1 MPLEST
7 NRSRSG
13 HPAVRLTISL
23 SIVSM
28 LLMIQLSSVS
38 CEAQGTVANLLC
50 ENLTNPLGLDIRIPR
65 FSWQIESSERGVM
78 QTAYK
83 IRVSKS
89 APYAEGGS
97 TPVWSSGKVPSGLSV
112 HVPYKGPRLQS
123 DTKYYWQVRVWDNK
137 GDKSEWSSPAY
148 WQMGLL
154 GASDWRAQW
163 IEQGFPE
170 DSSRPSPM
178 FRKSFDIHKKIKSA
192 TAYVTCLGLYTAYLN
207 GHRIGDS
214 YFTPGWTDYNKRLQY
229 QAYDVTDFLKHGRNA
244 IGVILGDGW
253 YKRFYLGKDKKLAL
267 LFQLE
272 IHYADGTRGMIISDN
287 SWKCSTGEVRSS
299 EIFDGGVFDA
309 RKEKKGWETS
319 TYNDAGWSG
328 VAVRDSV
335 KVTLIGTY
343 CEPITQ
349 HETFK
354 PVRVLTTPKGE
365 HVIDFGQMLAGW
377 VRFKVNGIAGDTVKI
392 FYADELDKE
401 GNFYTANLWGE
412 KEDIYILDGNGN
424 ETFEPQFTYQ
434 GFRYVKVEGYP
445 GPLKAE
451 DFTAVA
457 LYSDLKQTGDFSCSD
472 SLVNKLQKNIQW
484 TEKGTFFGI
493 PTACC
498 DRDERLGWTDTQNF
512 STIAAFNM
520 RVDNFY
526 ASWLRELRDAQ
537 FPDGKIPLLIPNVAG
552 QVGGIP
558 GWSDAAT
565 IVPWNMYLAY
575 GDKMILRSQYPSM
588 KAWVGYIE
596 AHSRNHLW
604 NVGIPSWDYGDW
616 LFYRGA
622 NPSWT
627 GWGPPAFTDYYLIA
641 QCYYGH
647 SVQIL
652 INAARVLDKKSDVKR
667 YSALL
672 KKIKL
677 AFVHQFVSPG
687 GLLVSGTQT
696 AYTLALQFNMLP
708 DSLRKEAAR
717 RLVDNISSYQD
728 HLTTGE
734 LGCQFLNSVLTRF
747 GYADT
752 AYKLLLQE
760 SCPSWLYPVTM
771 GATSLW
777 EHWDSIKPDST
788 FQTPVMNSFD
798 LAAMGG
804 SVADWLY
811 REVAGLDTYVDGPGY
826 KHIRIKPYVSKGL
839 TYARATLQTY
849 YGKTG
854 SYWSEQN
861 GTLKLNVQIPPNTWA
876 TVFVPG
882 TSVSS
887 IRENGKRISA
897 EKGIHLQGT
906 EGGYIVLNI
915 GSGSYDFTVEK

>member
-272 IHYADGTRGMIISDN
+272 IHYADGTRGMIISDS

-299 EIFDGGVFDA
+299 DIFDGGVFDA
-309 RKEKKGWETS
+309 RKDKRGWKTS
-319 TYNDAGWSG
+319 AYDDLGWSG
-328 VAVRDSV
+328 VEVRDSINV
-335 KVTLIGTY
+335 RLIGTY
-343 CEPITQ
+343 SEPITG

-354 PVRVLTTPKGE
+354 PVRILTTPKGE
-365 HVIDFGQMLAGW
+365 HVIDFGQMLTGW
-377 VRFKVNGIAGDTVKI
+377 VCFRVKGDAGDTVKI
-392 FYADELDKE
+392 LYADVLDKE
-401 GNFYTANLWGE
+401 GNFYTANLWGT
-412 KEDIYILDGNGN
+412 KEDIYVLDGRGE

-434 GFRYVKVEGYP
+434 GFRYIKVEGYP
-445 GPLKAE
+445 GPIRA
-451 DFTAVA
+451 DNFTAVA
-457 LYSDLKQTGDFSCSD
+457 LYSNLKQTGEFSCSD
-472 SLVNKLQKNIQW
+472 SLVNKLQENIQW
-484 TEKGTFFGI
+484 TEKGNYFGI
-493 PTACC
+493 PTACN
-498 DRDERLGWTDTQNF
+498 DRDERLGWDDAYHF
-512 STIAAFNM
+512 SRIAAFNM
-520 RVDNFY
+520 GVNNFF
-526 ASWLRELRDAQ
+526 ASWLTDLSIDQ
-537 FPDGKIPLLIPNVAG
+537 FPDGKVPLLIPNIG
-552 QVGGIP
+552 NPDGGIP
-558 GWSDAAT
+558 GWGDVAT
-565 IVPWNMYLAY
+565 ILPWNMYLAY
-575 GDKMILRSQYPSM
+575 GDKRLLKNQYPSM
-588 KAWVGYIE
+588 KAWVNYIE
-596 AHSRNHLW
+596 AHSKDDLW
-604 NVGIPSWDYGDW
+604 NVGLPWWNYGDW

-622 NPSWT
+622 VPSWT
-627 GWGPPAFTDYYLIA
+627 GWGPPAFTNHCLIA
-641 QCYYGH
+641 QCYYSH
-647 SVQIL
+647 SVQL
-652 INAARVLDKKSDVKR
+652 LLDAAKVLGKERDVRR
-667 YSALL
+667 YSLLL
-672 KKIKL
+672 KKIKE
-677 AFVHQFVSPG
+677 AFLHEFVTPA

-717 RLVDNISSYQD
+717 RLVENITSYHD

-734 LGCQFLNSVLTRF
+734 LGAQYLSSALTRF

-752 AYKLLLQE
+752 AYKLLLQK
-760 SCPSWLYPVTM
+760 SYPSWLYPVTM

-777 EHWDSIKPDST
+777 ERWDTIKPDST

-798 LAAMGG
+798 LPVMTG
-804 SVADWLY
+804 SVGDWLY
-811 REVAGLDTYVDGPGY
+811 RDVAGLDTYSDGPGY
-826 KHIRIKPYVSKGL
+826 KHIRIRPYVGNGL

-849 YGKTG
+849 YGEVG
-854 SYWSEQN
+854 SYWRKRN
-861 GTLKLNVQIPPNTWA
+861 GTLELDVQIPPNTWA
-876 TVFVPG
+876 TVFVP
-882 TSVSS
+882 SSNVSS
-887 IRENGKRISA
+887 VLESGKKIATRKEIR
-897 EKGIHLQGT
+897 LQGT
-906 EGGYIVLNI
+906 KDGFVVLEV
-915 GSGSYDFTVEK
+915 GSGSYHFTVRR